1 MAAQV
6 RRVAHSEGAGLSLD
20 IELIEKLVLLL
31 EESGAGELEVAA
43 GGLSVK
49 VCLGPEPHPAHQLLQ
64 DDERPADETGPEAE
78 PDIAA
83 SQVVRAGMVG
93 IFHHVDGVAPGV
105 VVKPQDT
112 LGLVQSMKLM
122 NEVKSL
128 VAGTIE
134 EMLVEDGSPVEYGQ
148 ELFTIREAV

>member
-1 MAAQV
+1 
-6 RRVAHSEGAGLSLD
+6 LN

-31 EESGAGELEVAA
+31 EESGAGELEVAS

-49 VCLGPEPHPAHQLLQ
+49 VCLGPEPHYGHELPEEMGQPV
-64 DDERPADETGPEAE
+64 DDTAPEAE
-78 PDIAA
+78 PSVLAP
-83 SQVVRAGMVG
+83 SVVRAGMVG

-122 NEVKSL
+122 NEVKSG